1 MPDRTH
7 NPVLEL
13 ASELIRRPSVTP
25 DDAGCQELLG
35 EHLERLGFALEPLN
49 FGEVRNLWAVR
60 GQRGPL
66 QAPLQAP
73 LVVFAGHTDVVPSGP
88 PDTWTTPP
96 FEPTLSSGYLYGRGA
111 ADMKASLAAM
121 VVATQR
127 FIARYPDHDGRIGYL
142 ITSDEEGPAIDGT
155 RRVMTH
161 LTDNGVALDYC
172 IVGEPS
178 SESRLGDTIR
188 VGRRGSI
195 NAQLTVVGSQGH
207 VAYPALADNPI
218 HAFAPALVEL
228 SSTVWDD
235 GNDSFPPTRLQISNV
250 QAGTGATNVIPGT
263 MSVAFNLRYNTEQT
277 SQGLQQRVVDIL
289 NRHELNFELEWTLSG
304 EPFLT
309 APGELRRAVTTAIS
323 RVLKIQTSEST
334 SGGTSDGRFIAPS
347 GCEVVELGPTNATI
361 HKIDERVALAD
372 LDPLAKVYEEILIEL
387 LT

>member
-1 MPDRTH
+1 LADRNH

-13 ASELIRRPSVTP
+13 ACELIRRPSVTP

-35 EHLERLGFALEPLN
+35 EHLQQLGFALEPLN

-60 GQRGPL
+60 GQQGPL
-66 QAPLQAP
+66 L
-73 LVVFAGHTDVVPSGP
+73 VFAGHTDVVPSGP
-88 PDTWTTPP
+88 PETWTTPP
-96 FEPTLSSGYLYGRGA
+96 FEATLSSGYLYGRGA
-111 ADMKASLAAM
+111 ADMKTSLAAM

-127 FIARYPDHDGRIGYL
+127 FIARYPDHLGRIGYL

-155 RRVMTH
+155 RRVMAH

-207 VAYPALADNPI
+207 VAYPALADNPV

-228 SSTVWDD
+228 ASTVWDD
-235 GNDSFPPTRLQISNV
+235 GNDSFPPSGLQISNV

-277 SQGLQQRVVDIL
+277 SQGLRQRVVDIL

-323 RVLKIQTSEST
+323 RVLKIQTDEST

-347 GCEVVELGPTNATI
+347 GCEVVELGPINATI

-372 LDPLAKVYEEILIEL
+372 LVPLADVYEEILIEL